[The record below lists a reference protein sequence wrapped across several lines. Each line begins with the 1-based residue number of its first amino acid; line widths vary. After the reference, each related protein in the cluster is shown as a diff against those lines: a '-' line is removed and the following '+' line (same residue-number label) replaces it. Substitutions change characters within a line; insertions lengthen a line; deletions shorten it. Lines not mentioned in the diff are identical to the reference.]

1 MKALLRVKLDVSLP
15 SNSEGVDEEQET
27 RQLDKS
33 ARTATAS
40 SSSGVL
46 DDMPRSLGSLRIKP
60 QSPTRYACLFIC
72 RHALTES
79 TCEYC
84 LLLLAR
90 LHRRRFCKWPECVP
104 YLH

>member
-27 RQLDKS
+27 RQLDRA
-33 ARTATAS
+33 ARTAAAA

-60 QSPTRYACLFIC
+60 QSPRRYACLF
-72 RHALTES
+72 R
-79 TCEYC
+79 
-84 LLLLAR
+84 
-90 LHRRRFCKWPECVP
+90 CVRGV
-104 YLH
+104 

>member
-15 SNSEGVDEEQET
+15 SYSEGVDEEQET

-60 QSPTRYACLFIC
+60 QSPTRYACLF
-72 RHALTES
+72 R
-79 TCEYC
+79 
-84 LLLLAR
+84 
-90 LHRRRFCKWPECVP
+90 CVRGV
-104 YLH
+104 